1 MQNQVFKQVMLPFWR
16 LTRGMTVGVQA
27 VITKAQDQ
35 VLLVRHG
42 YRTGWHFPGG
52 GVEWR
57 ETLLSA
63 LAREVE
69 EETGIVVRGQPRLH
83 GVFANFQV
91 STSDHVALYVVQD
104 WEQRHVPPPSLEIKE
119 QRFFP
124 LAELPADLARG
135 ARRRL
140 TEIFEGHPVGQHW

>member
-1 MQNQVFKQVMLPFWR
+1 
-16 LTRGMTVGVQA
+16 MTIGVQA
-27 VITKAQDQ
+27 VITKAQGE
-35 VLLVRHG
+35 VLLIRHG
-42 YRTGWHFPGG
+42 YRPGWHFPGG

-69 EETGIVVRGQPRLH
+69 EETGVVVSGQPRLH
-83 GVFANFQV
+83 GMFSNFQT
-91 STSDHVALYVVQD
+91 SPSDHIALYVVQD
-104 WEQRHVPPPSLEIKE
+104 WEQRRVPEPNFEIKE

-124 LAELPADLARG
+124 LANLPPDIVRG

-140 TEIFEGHPVGQHW
+140 SEIFEGHPIGEHW